1 MKCIINA
8 SQIMKI
14 LPHKYPFLLLD
25 GILEIEKGK
34 KIIGIKNVT
43 VNEPYFQGHFPDEMV
58 VPGVLII
65 ESLAQLT
72 AVLYCLENIDDMK
85 KISECDLSSVSSKV
99 GYLVSVEHFKFINKV
114 YPGEQ
119 MILKSELKES
129 FVNLLKLHV
138 EAAIEEKI
146 VARGEILVTRKMI
159 DS

>member
-1 MKCIINA
+1 MINA

-114 YPGEQ
+114 YPG
-119 MILKSELKES
+119 
-129 FVNLLKLHV
+129 
-138 EAAIEEKI
+138 
-146 VARGEILVTRKMI
+146 
-159 DS
+159 